1 MAVATFDT
9 LKFADTLK
17 VPELVTKEDLRQ
29 EMRDSAQSVIS
40 RIDRLEARFRGDMLL
55 LKWMFAAIMMID
67 LGVLI
72 RLFVGR
78 GPF

>member
-9 LKFADTLK
+9 LKFANTLK
-17 VPELVTKEDLRQ
+17 VAGVPELVTKEDPRQ

-67 LGVLI
+67 LGILFL
-72 RLFVGR
+72 LFV
-78 GPF
+78 

>member
-9 LKFADTLK
+9 LKFANTLK
-17 VPELVTKEDLRQ
+17 VAGVPELVTKEDLRQ
-29 EMRDSAQSVIS
+29 ELRDSAQSVIS

-67 LGVLI
+67 LGILFL
-72 RLFVGR
+72 LFV
-78 GPF
+78 